1 MNQFLMFIGTFL
13 LFIIFFVLIDK
24 EYDKLKPEERVR
36 YKDRQEY
43 NIEVWYFAIFFSLMI
58 NSLVW
63 GLIW

>member
-58 NSLVW
+58 NCLVW